1 MVAHNNRKIL
11 AGVVPL
17 RHHQGKRKSQARKIK
32 RNRSSSSRKLPNNLL
47 LMEWLMLVVKNR
59 K

>member
-1 MVAHNNRKIL
+1 ML

-17 RHHQGKRKSQARKIK
+17 HHQGKRKSQARKIK
-32 RNRSSSSRKLPNNLL
+32 RNRSSSRKLTNNLL

>member
-1 MVAHNNRKIL
+1 ML
-11 AGVVPL
+11 AIVVPL
-17 RHHQGKRKSQARKIK
+17 HHQGKRKSHARKIK
-32 RNRSSSSRKLPNNLL
+32 RNRSSSSRKITNNLL

>member
-1 MVAHNNRKIL
+1 MIAHNNRKIL
-11 AGVVPL
+11 AIVIPL
-17 RHHQGKRKSQARKIK
+17 HHQGKRKSQARKIK
-32 RNRSSSSRKLPNNLL
+32 RNRSSSSRKLTNNLL